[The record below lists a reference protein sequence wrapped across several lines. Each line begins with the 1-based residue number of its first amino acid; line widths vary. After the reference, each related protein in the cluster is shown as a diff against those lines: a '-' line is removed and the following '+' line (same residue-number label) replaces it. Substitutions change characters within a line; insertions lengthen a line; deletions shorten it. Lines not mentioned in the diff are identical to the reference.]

1 MHHYMEFNILAMTK
15 AIHKHDLI
23 PPDVIPH
30 HSLQLK
36 SRPACSMCRTIYEW
50 SLRKTGCIWEKVVK
64 TIPINY
70 NNWNIMR
77 DWQNQNPGYV
87 ITM

>member
-23 PPDVIPH
+23 PPDVIPD

-36 SRPACSMCRTIYEW
+36 SRPACSMCRTIYERVIKKNRLYMGE
-50 SLRKTGCIWEKVVK
+50 SCK
-64 TIPINY
+64 NY
-70 NNWNIMR
+70 S
-77 DWQNQNPGYV
+77 YKL
-87 ITM
+87 